1 MVGTSEVADSGSGV
15 AAGRSTPR
23 NAATLTVSAKEDV
36 AEGVVALTLAHPD
49 GARLPDW
56 TPGSH
61 IDLAL
66 PWGPHRSNEAGSGGG
81 ATRQYSLCGDRWD
94 AHTYRIAVLRDPA
107 GRGCS
112 AHVHDRLRAG
122 DRVGVG
128 GPRNHFPL
136 VPSEKY
142 LFIAGGI
149 GITPLLPMMRQ
160 AELLGADWQLLYGG
174 RTRSSMAFR
183 EELTAAHGERVHVV
197 PQDELG
203 LLDLAAWLGTPRP
216 DTKVYCC
223 GPAPLLAA
231 VEAACAAWP
240 PYALRVERF
249 TAAAQTASVR
259 DAPFEVELRRTG
271 RSITVTPEVSVLD
284 AVRRAGADVLSSCEQ
299 GTCGTCLT
307 PVLEGQPDHRDS
319 VLADH
324 ERAANDCMFLCVSR
338 SCGDRLVL
346 DL

>member
-1 MVGTSEVADSGSGV
+1 VVVDSVVVGGASD
-15 AAGRSTPR
+15 AGAVRATPT
-23 NAATLTVSAKEDV
+23 NAVNAVTLVVSAKESMAD
-36 AEGVVALTLAHPD
+36 GVVAVTLAHPS

-61 IDLAL
+61 IDLVL
-66 PWGPHRSNEAGSGGG
+66 PEGT
-81 ATRQYSLCGDRWD
+81 TRQYSLCGDRWD
-94 AHTYRIAVLRDPA
+94 PYTYRIAVLREPA
-107 GRGCS
+107 GRGGS
-112 AHVHDRLRAG
+112 AYVHDELCAG

-128 GPRNHFPL
+128 APRNHFPM

-149 GITPLLPMMRQ
+149 GITPLLPMVHQ
-160 AELLGADWQLLYGG
+160 ADLLGVDWQLLYGG
-174 RTRSSMAFR
+174 RTRLSMAFR
-183 EELTAAHGERVHVV
+183 DELSAAYGERVHVL

-203 LLDLAAWLGTPRP
+203 LLDLDAWLGVPRP

-231 VEAACAAWP
+231 VETACADWA
-240 PYALRVERF
+240 PYALRTERF
-249 TAAAQTASVR
+249 TATAESAPVR
-259 DAPFEVELRRTG
+259 DLPFDVELRRMG
-271 RSITVTPEVSVLD
+271 RTVTVTPDVSVLE
-284 AVRRAGADVLSSCEQ
+284 AVRRAGADVLSSCET

-307 PVLEGQPDHRDS
+307 PVLQGRPDHRDS

-324 ERAANDCMFLCVSR
+324 ERAANDCMFPCVSR

>member
-1 MVGTSEVADSGSGV
+1 MVVDSV
-15 AAGRSTPR
+15 ELPVPR
-23 NAATLTVSAKEDV
+23 NVNAATLTVTAKEPV
-36 AEGVVALTLAHPD
+36 AEGVVSLTLAHPD

-61 IDLAL
+61 IDLVL
-66 PWGPHRSNEAGSGGG
+66 PDG

-94 AHTYRIAVLRDPA
+94 AYTYRVAVLREPA
-107 GRGCS
+107 GRGGS
-112 AHVHDRLRAG
+112 AYVHDELRPG

-149 GITPLLPMMRQ
+149 GITPLLPMMQQ
-160 AELLGADWQLLYGG
+160 AELLCLDWQLLYGG

-183 EELTAAHGERVHVV
+183 EELTAAYGQKIHVV
-197 PQDELG
+197 PQDEHG
-203 LLDLAAWLGTPRP
+203 LLDLNAWLGTPRA

-223 GPAPLLAA
+223 GPGPLLAA

-240 PYALRVERF
+240 LYALRTERF
-249 TAAAQTASVR
+249 TATTQTAPVR
-259 DAPFEVELRRTG
+259 DTPFEVELRRTG
-271 RSITVTPEVSVLD
+271 RTVTVTPDVSVLE

-299 GTCGTCLT
+299 GACGTCLT
-307 PVLEGQPDHRDS
+307 PVLEGEPDHRDS
-319 VLADH
+319 ILADH
-324 ERAANDCMFLCVSR
+324 ERSAGDCMFLCVSR

>member
-1 MVGTSEVADSGSGV
+1 MVTDAESGV
-15 AAGRSTPR
+15 GAGQSTPGH
-23 NAATLTVSAKEDV
+23 AATLVVAARERVAEDV
-36 AEGVVALTLAHPD
+36 VSLTLARPD
-49 GARLPDW
+49 GGRLPNW

-61 IDLAL
+61 IDLVL
-66 PWGPHRSNEAGSGGG
+66 PEG

-94 AHTYRIAVLRDPA
+94 AHTYRIAVLREPA
-107 GRGCS
+107 GRGGS
-112 AHVHDRLRAG
+112 AYVHDRLRPG

-142 LFIAGGI
+142 FFIAGGI
-149 GITPLLPMMRQ
+149 GITPLLPMVHQ

-174 RTRSSMAFR
+174 RTRASMAFR
-183 EELTAAHGERVHVV
+183 QELTDAYGERVHVV

-203 LLDLAAWLGTPRP
+203 LPDLAALLGTPRP
-216 DTKVYCC
+216 GTKVYCC

-240 PYALRVERF
+240 PYALRFERF
-249 TAAAQTASVR
+249 TAAAQTGPVR
-259 DAPFEVELRRTG
+259 ETPFEVELRRTG
-271 RSITVTPEVSVLD
+271 HTVTVTPEVSVLE

-319 VLADH
+319 VLTDQQ
-324 ERAANDCMFLCVSR
+324 RRANDCMFVCVSR

>member
-1 MVGTSEVADSGSGV
+1 MSVVADAESRVGTGQ
-15 AAGRSTPR
+15 STPGY
-23 NAATLTVSAKEDV
+23 AATLVVAAKERV
-36 AEGVVALTLAHPD
+36 AQGVVSLTLTRPD
-49 GARLPDW
+49 GGRLPDW

-61 IDLAL
+61 IDLVL
-66 PWGPHRSNEAGSGGG
+66 PEGT
-81 ATRQYSLCGDRWD
+81 TRQYSLCGDRWD
-94 AHTYRIAVLRDPA
+94 AHTYRIAVLREPA
-107 GRGCS
+107 GRGGS
-112 AHVHDRLRAG
+112 AYVHDRLRPG

-149 GITPLLPMMRQ
+149 GITPLLPMVRQ
-160 AELLGADWQLLYGG
+160 AQLLGADWRLLYGG
-174 RTRSSMAFR
+174 RTRASMAFR
-183 EELTAAHGERVHVV
+183 QELTDAYGERVHVV

-203 LLDLAAWLGTPRP
+203 LPDLAALLGSPQP

-223 GPAPLLAA
+223 GSAPLLAA

-249 TAAAQTASVR
+249 TAAARSGPVR
-259 DAPFEVELRRTG
+259 ETPFEVELRRTG
-271 RSITVTPEVSVLD
+271 RTVTVTPEVSVLE

-307 PVLEGQPDHRDS
+307 PVLEGRPDHRDS
-319 VLADH
+319 VLTDQQ
-324 ERAANDCMFLCVSR
+324 RRANDCMFVCVSR

>member
-1 MVGTSEVADSGSGV
+1 MVGTSVVTDAGSGGGP
-15 AAGRSTPR
+15 GRPAPR
-23 NAATLTVSAKEDV
+23 SAATLTVSAKEAI
-36 AEGVVALTLAHPD
+36 AEGVVSLTLTHAD
-49 GARLPDW
+49 GSRLPDW

-61 IDLAL
+61 IDLLL
-66 PWGPHRSNEAGSGGG
+66 PEGT
-81 ATRQYSLCGDRWD
+81 TRQYSLCGDRWD
-94 AHTYRIAVLRDPA
+94 PGTYRIAVLREPA
-107 GRGCS
+107 GRGGS
-112 AHVHDRLRAG
+112 AYIHDRLCPG

-149 GITPLLPMMRQ
+149 GITPLLPMVRQ

-174 RTRSSMAFR
+174 RTRSSMAFG
-183 EELTAAHGERVHVV
+183 EELTAAHSERVHIV

-203 LLDLAAWLGTPRP
+203 MLDLAAWLGTPRP
-216 DTKVYCC
+216 DTKVYSC

-231 VEAACAAWP
+231 VEAACVAWP
-240 PYALRVERF
+240 PYALRTERF
-249 TAAAQTASVR
+249 TTAARTPPVRKAS
-259 DAPFEVELRRTG
+259 FEVELRRTG
-271 RSITVTPEVSVLD
+271 RTTTVTPDVSVLE
-284 AVRRAGADVLSSCEQ
+284 AVRRTGADVLSSCEQ

-319 VLADH
+319 ILADH
-324 ERAANDCMFLCVSR
+324 ERAANDCMFVCVSR

>member
-1 MVGTSEVADSGSGV
+1 M
-15 AAGRSTPR
+15 
-23 NAATLTVSAKEDV
+23 TVSAKEDI
-36 AEGVVALTLAHPD
+36 AEGVVSLTLTHPG

-61 IDLAL
+61 IDVVL
-66 PWGPHRSNEAGSGGG
+66 PGG
-81 ATRQYSLCGDRWD
+81 AVRQYSLCGDRWD
-94 AHTYRIAVLRDPA
+94 AYAYRVAVLREPA
-107 GRGCS
+107 GRGGS
-112 AHVHDRLRAG
+112 AHVHDRLRPG

-149 GITPLLPMMRQ
+149 GITPLLPMMHQ

-183 EELTAAHGERVHVV
+183 EELTAAYGERVHVV

-231 VEAACAAWP
+231 VEAACVSWP

-249 TAAAQTASVR
+249 SAGAQTAPVR
-259 DAPFEVELRRTG
+259 NTPFEVELRRTG
-271 RSITVTPEVSVLD
+271 HTVTVTPDISVLE

-307 PVLEGQPDHRDS
+307 TVLEGQPDHRDS

-346 DL
+346 DI

>member
-1 MVGTSEVADSGSGV
+1 MVGTSAVADAGSGV
-15 AAGRSTPR
+15 GPGRSAPR

-36 AEGVVALTLAHPD
+36 AEGVVSLTLIHPS

-66 PWGPHRSNEAGSGGG
+66 PEGT
-81 ATRQYSLCGDRWD
+81 TRQYSLCGDRWD
-94 AHTYRIAVLRDPA
+94 AYTYRIAVLREPA
-107 GRGCS
+107 GGGGS
-112 AHVHDRLRAG
+112 AYVHDRLRPG

-142 LFIAGGI
+142 LFIVGGI
-149 GITPLLPMMRQ
+149 GITPLLPMVRQ

-183 EELTAAHGERVHVV
+183 EELTAAYGERVHIV
-197 PQDELG
+197 PQDEFG

-216 DTKVYCC
+216 DTKAYCC

-231 VEAACAAWP
+231 AEAACASWP

-249 TAAAQTASVR
+249 TAGEQAAPVR
-259 DAPFEVELRRTG
+259 DTAFEVELRRTG
-271 RSITVTPEVSVLD
+271 RFVTVTPDLSVLE

-338 SCGDRLVL
+338 SCGERLVL

>member
-1 MVGTSEVADSGSGV
+1 MVGTSVVADAGYGV
-15 AAGRSTPR
+15 GAGGPTPR
-23 NAATLTVSAKEDV
+23 NAVSLAVSAKEDI
-36 AEGVVALTLAHPD
+36 AEGVVSLTLAHPD

-61 IDLAL
+61 IDLVL
-66 PWGPHRSNEAGSGGG
+66 PDG

-94 AHTYRIAVLRDPA
+94 PHTYRIGVLREPA
-107 GRGCS
+107 GRGGS
-112 AHVHDRLRAG
+112 AYVHDRLRIG

-149 GITPLLPMMRQ
+149 GITPLLPMVRQ

-174 RTRSSMAFR
+174 RTRASMAFR
-183 EELTAAHGERVHVV
+183 EELTEAHGDRVHVV

-203 LLDLAAWLGTPRP
+203 LLDLSAWLGTPRP

-231 VEAACAAWP
+231 VETACAGWP

-249 TAAAQTASVR
+249 TSAARTAPVR
-259 DAPFEVELRRTG
+259 DAPFEVELRRSG
-271 RSITVTPEVSVLD
+271 RTVTVTPEVSVLE

-307 PVLEGQPDHRDS
+307 PVLEGRPDHRDS

-324 ERAANDCMFLCVSR
+324 ERAADDCMFLCVSR

>member
-1 MVGTSEVADSGSGV
+1 MTGGDRVVV
-15 AAGRSTPR
+15 
-23 NAATLTVSAKEDV
+23 TLEISAKETV
-36 AEGVVALTLAHPD
+36 AEGVTAVTFVHPT

-61 IDLAL
+61 IELVL
-66 PWGPHRSNEAGSGGG
+66 PEGTVRH
-81 ATRQYSLCGDRWD
+81 YSLCGNRWD
-94 AHTYRIAVLRDPA
+94 PYTYRIAVLREQQ
-107 GRGCS
+107 GRGGS
-112 AHVHDRLRAG
+112 AYVHDVLCAG

-136 VPSEKY
+136 VPSDTY

-149 GITPLLPMMRQ
+149 GITPLLPMIYQ

-174 RTRSSMAFR
+174 RNRDSMAFAG
-183 EELTAAHGERVHVV
+183 ELSAAHDERVHIA
-197 PQDELG
+197 PQDEYG
-203 LLDLAAWLGTPRP
+203 LLDLAFWLGTPRT

-231 VEAACAAWP
+231 VEATCADWP
-240 PYALRVERF
+240 PYALHTERF
-249 TAAAQTASVR
+249 TAAEQAAPVR
-259 DAPFEVELRRTG
+259 DTPFEVDLRRTG
-271 RSITVTPEVSVLD
+271 RTVTVTPDVSVLE
-284 AVRRAGADVLSSCEQ
+284 AVRRAGAEVLSSCEQ

-307 PVLEGQPDHRDS
+307 PVLEGRPDHRDS

-324 ERAANDCMFLCVSR
+324 QRAANDCMFLCVSR

>member
-1 MVGTSEVADSGSGV
+1 MAGISVVADAESRVGTGQ
-15 AAGRSTPR
+15 STPGY
-23 NAATLTVSAKEDV
+23 AATLVVAAKERV
-36 AEGVVALTLAHPD
+36 AQGVVSLTLTRPD
-49 GARLPDW
+49 GGRLPDW

-61 IDLAL
+61 IDLVL
-66 PWGPHRSNEAGSGGG
+66 PEGT
-81 ATRQYSLCGDRWD
+81 TRQYSLCGDRWD
-94 AHTYRIAVLRDPA
+94 AHTYRIAVLREPA
-107 GRGCS
+107 GRGGS
-112 AHVHDRLRAG
+112 AYVHDRLRPG

-149 GITPLLPMMRQ
+149 GITPLLPMVRQ
-160 AELLGADWQLLYGG
+160 AQLLGADWRLLYGG
-174 RTRSSMAFR
+174 RTRASMAFR
-183 EELTAAHGERVHVV
+183 QELTDAYGERVHVV

-203 LLDLAAWLGTPRP
+203 LPDLAALLGSPQP

-223 GPAPLLAA
+223 GSAPLLAA

-249 TAAAQTASVR
+249 TAAARSGPVR
-259 DAPFEVELRRTG
+259 ETPFEVELRRTG
-271 RSITVTPEVSVLD
+271 RTVTVTPEVSVLE

-307 PVLEGQPDHRDS
+307 PVLEGRPDHRDS
-319 VLADH
+319 VLTDQQ
-324 ERAANDCMFLCVSR
+324 RRANDCMFVCVSR